1 MTGFSQGLEIAFL
14 ELRLSPGQAQYL
26 ANKSLSFPPSLFLTG
41 KGGGEGGDFNPEEA
55 LNRNSRGG
63 LYFIARGEIL

>member
-26 ANKSLSFPPSLFLTG
+26 DNKSFFSFFTSLSGEG
-41 KGGGEGGDFNPEEA
+41 KGKEKDFNPEEA